1 MRLLTI
7 LALLAFTLAAQS
19 GPTVVKVDGDGHK
32 LVLFSDGAVGG
43 WGDTRDGQL
52 GPRAAISNTS
62 GHSTVFVPIALPG
75 KAVDIAAGE
84 RTSYVLLDNG
94 TVLAFGYGN
103 YGQLGCGE
111 RCLGGSE
118 TPVPVSGLT
127 NVTSIS
133 ARMSTAYAVHRDGSV
148 STWGVSHL
156 DSQPRL
162 FSPARVTNLPPM
174 SQVSAGQGFALGL
187 STAGRVWMW
196 GKIAYGIIYTDDPV
210 RPAAEVAG
218 LTGVTAVV
226 ATRVAAALKSD
237 GTVWVWG
244 NNTQG
249 QFGNGRDDSAE
260 KSLVPLR
267 VAGIAN
273 AVALTGAST
282 GRHFFALLKD
292 GSLRAWGN
300 NDWGQIG
307 NGISGQRQNTVTTP
321 RITQVKAIFAAGNH
335 SVAVRQDNSLWVWGA
350 GSHFRG
356 EWPLQKQAN
365 LPVRLA
371 IPQGIVTP

>member
-1 MRLLTI
+1 MRLLPI

-19 GPTVVKVDGDGHK
+19 GPTVLKVDGDGHK
-32 LVLFSDGAVGG
+32 LVLFSDGTVGG

-52 GPRAAISNTS
+52 GPRAAIRTTS

-75 KAVDIAAGE
+75 KAIDIAAGE

-94 TVLAFGYGN
+94 AVLAFGYGN

-118 TPVPVSGLT
+118 TPVPVSGLS
-127 NVTSIS
+127 NVTAIS
-133 ARMSTAYAVHRDGSV
+133 ARMATAYAVHRDGSV
-148 STWGVSHL
+148 STWGPSHL
-156 DSQPRL
+156 NSDQRL
-162 FSPARVTNLPPM
+162 FTPARLTNLPPM

-187 STAGRVWMW
+187 TTTGRVWLW
-196 GKIAYGIIYTDDPV
+196 GKISYGVIYTDDPV

-218 LTGVTAVV
+218 LTDVKTVV

-244 NNTQG
+244 NNAQG
-249 QFGNGRDDSAE
+249 QFGNGRDDTAE

-307 NGISGQRQNTVTTP
+307 NGMSGERQNTVTTP
-321 RITQVKAIFAAGNH
+321 RIPQVKAIFAAGNH
-335 SVAVRQDNSLWVWGA
+335 SVAVRQDNSIWIWGA
-350 GSHFRG
+350 GSSYRG
-356 EWPLQKQAN
+356 EWPLAKQAN

-371 IPQGIVTP
+371 IPPHLVP